1 MAMTQQEILELLEI
15 GKRRG
20 FAIWIDGGWGVDALL
35 GRQTR
40 PHNDVDVVIEREH
53 AEAFVAELK
62 VRGYREIVV
71 EYTTASHAVWQAED
85 GRIVDLHLIEFDED
99 GIAHYEGESYPP
111 GGLDATGTIG
121 GVAVRCVSA
130 EAQLLFHQGYEH
142 TQTDVHDVLLLCE
155 RFEFPVPEQ
164 YRADS
169 AAPSGETGS
178 C

>member
-1 MAMTQQEILELLEI
+1 MAMTQQGLLELLTTAQRMGI
-15 GKRRG
+15 
-20 FAIWIDGGWGVDALL
+20 AIWIDGGWGVDALL

-53 AEAFVAELK
+53 AEAFVAELT
-62 VRGYREIVV
+62 VLGYREIVV
-71 EYTTASHAVWQAED
+71 EYTTASHTVWQTED
-85 GRIVDLHLIEFDED
+85 GRIVDLHLIVFDED

-111 GGLDATGTIG
+111 RGLDATGTIG

-142 TQTDVHDVLLLCE
+142 TETDVHDVLLLCE
-155 RFEFPVPEQ
+155 RFKLPVPEQ
-164 YRADS
+164 YRAQ
-169 AAPSGETGS
+169 SGTPLGGCGS